1 MNKNY
6 IEIFEKMNKNDKTQ
20 QKCSNFNQ
28 NINNIEIIS
37 VRLKQYFY
45 IHRKH

>member
-6 IEIFEKMNKNDKTQ
+6 IEIFEKINKNDKTQ
-20 QKCSNFNQ
+20 QKFSNFNQ

-37 VRLKQYFY
+37 VILKQYFY